1 MESDLGETAHILPKE
16 SCAKAVASGAGP
28 IYVYE
33 FGTDIPG
40 EDNPGNFH
48 SVDLWFWFDNII
60 KCWRPMRGRHFE
72 LARQMANYLAAF
84 VKTHDPNC
92 MDNDGSQM
100 PVWKPYSGG
109 DTDLMKFTSEGAVPS

>member
-1 MESDLGETAHILPKE
+1 MLLMTAFRVVQFVVLNDMI
-16 SCAKAVASGAGP
+16 SATSGAP
-28 IYVYE
+28 IMPAFIRGV
-33 FGTDIPG
+33 
-40 EDNPGNFH
+40 
-48 SVDLWFWFDNII
+48 WFDNVI

-72 LARQMANYLAAF
+72 LARQMANYLAGF